1 MLNLVLRGNSTPGKR
16 HDLHKHTSKIVII
29 EGKSTPKYFKEEF
42 EEWVFPV
49 QNFLFVCRFVFGND

>member
-29 EGKSTPKYFKEEF
+29 EGKSTPKCFKEEF

-49 QNFLFVCRFVFGND
+49 QNFLFVC